1 MGVNIKKK
9 EIVFRVLR
17 NPQKLHLSD
26 DSIRE
31 MLELDLD
38 ESDISGVSDDS
49 NIDENWEPG
58 NSLLEGKVEDNKDDQ
73 ETAVDHHQ
81 AFLKHLVPSEALRN
95 AWWWSPAVS

>member
-1 MGVNIKKK
+1 M
-9 EIVFRVLR
+9 LR
-17 NPQKLHLSD
+17 NRQKQHLSD
-26 DSIRE
+26 DSIQE
-31 MLELDLD
+31 MLKLDLD

-73 ETAVDHHQ
+73 ENAGDHHQ
-81 AFLKHLVPSEALRN
+81 AFLNHLVPSEALRN